1 MKSTMLP
8 LRVLILIV
16 LGTCARGQGPTTPQT
31 RPGRPDPVQR
41 EFQRQ
46 MEMQMIEQ
54 ALAEKP
60 SRPVKR
66 YAPPVLEQ
74 IRADFLR
81 IQVVERKLTHAA
93 SVPAAL
99 DLEFVARSAAEI
111 RKRSLRLKKNLA
123 LPEVAT
129 ADRPRLAVEAS
140 LEPLRSSLAVLSKLI
155 DEFVSNPLFEES
167 RLTDAQLS
175 AKARR
180 DIEAIIGLSG
190 EIKLS
195 SQKLKAAAKSP

>member
-1 MKSTMLP
+1 MLL
-8 LRVLILIV
+8 LRVVVLIALSGV
-16 LGTCARGQGPTTPQT
+16 LAHGQGPTTPQSRT
-31 RPGRPDPVQR
+31 ARPDPVQR

-46 MEMQMIEQ
+46 VEMQMIEQ

-60 SRPVKR
+60 SRQAKR
-66 YAPPVLEQ
+66 YAPLVLEQ
-74 IRADFLR
+74 IRTDFLR

-93 SVPAAL
+93 SIPDPL
-99 DLEFVARSAAEI
+99 DLQFVARSAAEI
-111 RKRSLRLKKNLA
+111 RKRSLRLRRNLA
-123 LPEVAT
+123 LPEPEAALV
-129 ADRPRLAVEAS
+129 DRSKLAVEAS

-155 DEFVSNPLFEES
+155 DEFVSNPMFEES

-195 SQKLKAAAKSP
+195 SEKLKAAK